1 MFCGVA
7 GKEVV
12 KYEIVRECEE
22 GREEMKT
29 SEAGGGNHELSNIE
43 KKEKKEGKD

>member
-1 MFCGVA
+1 MA

-12 KYEIVRECEE
+12 RYEIVRECEE
-22 GREEMKT
+22 GREGMKT
-29 SEAGGGNHELSNIE
+29 SEVVGENHELSNIE

>member
-1 MFCGVA
+1 MA

-12 KYEIVRECEE
+12 RYEIVRECEE
-22 GREEMKT
+22 GREGIKT
-29 SEAGGGNHELSNIE
+29 SEAVGENHELSNIE